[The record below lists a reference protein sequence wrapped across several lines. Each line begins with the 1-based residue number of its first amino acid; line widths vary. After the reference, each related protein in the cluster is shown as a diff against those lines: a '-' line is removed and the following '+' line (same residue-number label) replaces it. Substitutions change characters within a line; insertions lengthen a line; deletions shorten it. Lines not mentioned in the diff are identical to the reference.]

1 MESQQLTPRIL
12 LTTDFSAESEI
23 AFFHALAIALKR
35 KARLTLLHTG
45 GESREQVPWSRFPS
59 VRGTLQTWGLLGTDA
74 ARTDVIDKLGIDI
87 NKMAQ
92 RDYDPRNGITDYLRR
107 SPTDLLVMASQG
119 RTGLARFRNTSIAE
133 TVSYRTKSHT
143 LMLPKDGSQFV
154 DPATGTSSL
163 RCVLCALDMKH
174 DPRTLL
180 TFLSRWLPDMA
191 ADGEVVD
198 VFVLQ
203 VGEPEE
209 PQQLMVPQA
218 ERLRWQGMVSHDE
231 LVDAVMQAAESI
243 EPDMVVVQA
252 DSPSNLRGRLRGS
265 RIDRIM
271 HTLRVPVLSMP
282 VFGD

>member
-23 AFFHALAIALKR
+23 AFVHALAIALKR

-45 GESREQVPWSRFPS
+45 GESREQVQWNRFPN
-59 VRGTLQTWGLLGTDA
+59 VRRTLQTWGLLDADA
-74 ARTDVIDKLGIDI
+74 ARTDVVDKLGIDV

-107 SPTDLLVMASQG
+107 APTDLLVMASQG
-119 RTGLARFRNTSIAE
+119 RTGMARFRHTSIAE

-143 LMLPKDGSQFV
+143 LMLPKDGSQFI
-154 DPATGTSSL
+154 DPDTGASSL

-191 ADGEVVD
+191 ADGEDVD

-209 PQQLMVPQA
+209 PQQLLVPQA
-218 ERLRWQGMVSHDE
+218 DRLRWQGMTSHDG
-231 LVDAVMQAAESI
+231 LVDAVLQTAESI
-243 EPDMVVVQA
+243 QPDLVVVQA

-271 HTLRVPVLSMP
+271 RSLRIPVLSMP